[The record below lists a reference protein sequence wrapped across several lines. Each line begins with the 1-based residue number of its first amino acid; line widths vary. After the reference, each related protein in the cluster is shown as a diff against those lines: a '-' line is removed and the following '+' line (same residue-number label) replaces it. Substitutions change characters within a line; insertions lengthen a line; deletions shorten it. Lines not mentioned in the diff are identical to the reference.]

1 MFYITALNTF
11 ALETK
16 VFLFK
21 TSLALSIS
29 GFVIAYLTQNNLALT
44 GFFLGSVSSGLG
56 FWQSRDTQ
64 IVKELGN
71 NIKNAAEEIKELQE
85 LDEDLKEETLELSQN
100 SRELQILT
108 KQIALL
114 TKKAETVLAHI
125 PQEEQKN
132 EEELKKLLART
143 DRIVTYYSA
152 KK

>member
-1 MFYITALNTF
+1 MFYVEAFNTF
-11 ALETK
+11 ALESK

-29 GFVIAYLTQNNLALT
+29 GFVIAYLTQNNLALV
-44 GFFLGSVSSGLG
+44 GFFLGSMSSALA

-71 NIKNAAEEIKELQE
+71 NIKNAAEEIKELQD
-85 LDEDLKEETLELSQN
+85 LDEDLKEETLELAQS
-100 SRELQILT
+100 SRELEMLT

-114 TKKAETVLAHI
+114 TKKAENVLAHI

-143 DRIVTYYSA
+143 DRIVKYYSSR
-152 KK
+152 K